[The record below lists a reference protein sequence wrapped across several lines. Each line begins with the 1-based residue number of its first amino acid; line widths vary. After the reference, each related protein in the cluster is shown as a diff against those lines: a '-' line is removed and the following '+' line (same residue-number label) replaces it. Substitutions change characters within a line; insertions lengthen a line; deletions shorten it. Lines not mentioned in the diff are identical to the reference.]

1 MLRSLPKLSLLFS
14 SARNPRY
21 LTSAQRFTSQGR
33 RPTSRVKIGAATTLS
48 ILSKSTSTISSAI
61 ASETA
66 AEDQVQQ
73 IKLLTSTDDKYGGVT
88 VELNHPMDSSEFIQ
102 VLRASVSHWRQLGKK
117 GVWIKLPIRLAGL
130 VEALVKEGFWY
141 HHAEPN
147 YLMLVYWIPD
157 SPSTI
162 PANATHRVG
171 VGSFVMNEKQEV
183 LVVQENSGLFQG
195 TGIWKFP
202 TGVVDQG
209 EDICVAAVREVK
221 EETGVES
228 EFVEVLAFSFLNSC
242 DETVLWM
249 TENSFL
255 VSSKYPIDRQSHN
268 SFFEKSDLFF
278 VCMLRPLSFN
288 IQRQRFEIL
297 DAQWMP
303 FEEYAAQPFVQKSE
317 LLKYINDTC
326 LAKMGGQYSGFCPI
340 STSSNFS
347 DQKNYLYLNAGT
359 LKSSYS
365 S

>member
-21 LTSAQRFTSQGR
+21 LKTAQRFTSQGR

-61 ASETA
+61 ASESA

-73 IKLLTSTDDKYGGVT
+73 IKLLTSTDDNYGGVT
-88 VELNHPMDSSEFIQ
+88 VELDHPMDSSEFIQ
-102 VLRASVSHWRQLGKK
+102 VLRASVSHWRQL
-117 GVWIKLPIRLAGL
+117 
-130 VEALVKEGFWY
+130 EGFWY

-171 VGSFVMNEKQEV
+171 IGSFVMNEKQEV
-183 LVVQENSGLFQG
+183 LVVQENSGLFKG

-221 EETGVES
+221 EETGVDS
-228 EFVEVLAFSFLNSC
+228 EFVEVLAF
-242 DETVLWM
+242 
-249 TENSFL
+249 
-255 VSSKYPIDRQSHN
+255 RQSHN

-288 IQRQRFEIL
+288 IQTQRFEIL

-326 LAKMGGQYSGFCPI
+326 LAKMGGQYSGFCPV